1 MNTQLFS
8 GTCISIMSETFNKIT
23 DLIKFLFFGK
33 KIPEIFARN
42 EKKDIKKKL

>member
-1 MNTQLFS
+1 
-8 GTCISIMSETFNKIT
+8 MSEKFNKIT

-42 EKKDIKKKL
+42 EKKKNIKKKL